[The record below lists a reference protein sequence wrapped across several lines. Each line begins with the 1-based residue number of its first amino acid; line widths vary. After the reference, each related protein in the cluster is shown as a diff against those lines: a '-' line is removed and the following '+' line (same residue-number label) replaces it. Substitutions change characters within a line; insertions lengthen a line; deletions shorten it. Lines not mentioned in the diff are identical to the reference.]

1 MGHCTQS
8 INNYFITRDLP
19 IPTTVNQFCT
29 SAEAATTT
37 DEMDSDNDNNDPST
51 FLWDSTSEEED

>member
-8 INNYFITRDLP
+8 IRDYFTTRDLP
-19 IPTTVNQFCT
+19 IPTAVNQFCT
-29 SAEAATTT
+29 SAEAAATT
-37 DEMDSDNDNNDPST
+37 DEMDSDDDNDPST